1 MPIDRNYRA
10 TWYVKSDNRAY
21 SIWTSESD
29 QSEIHGTIVGVHL
42 NSCIACMKCLE
53 ACPTKVF
60 STVSGD
66 TPDIVIPSRERECIF
81 CMVCELVCPT
91 EAICVDK
98 HVGSDETLDSLLGNF

>member
-1 MPIDRNYRA
+1 MPIDKHYRT
-10 TWYVKSDNRAY
+10 TWRVTSDTGNY

-42 NSCIACMKCLE
+42 DSCIACMKCLE

-66 TPDIVIPSRERECIF
+66 MPDIVIPLNERECIF
-81 CMVCELVCPT
+81 CMICELVCPT
-91 EAICVDK
+91 DAINIDK
-98 HVGSDETLDSLLGNF
+98 HVGSDETLDSLLGNV

>member
-1 MPIDRNYRA
+1 MPIDKNYRE
-10 TWYVKSDNRAY
+10 TWHVRADKRAY
-21 SIWTSESD
+21 SIWTNEID

-42 NSCIACMKCLE
+42 NSCIACMKCQE

-60 STVSGD
+60 DTVSGD
-66 TPDIVIPSRERECIF
+66 IPDIVIPLNERECIF

-91 EAICVDK
+91 EAISIDK